1 MIYLDNAATTKIAPQ
16 VLKEMMPY
24 LKEEY
29 GNPGTI
35 YGIGRKAADAV
46 ALARQ
51 RVAKFIGAEPEQII
65 FTSGGSEA
73 NNLVIRGTR
82 QYLTGKNANVVV
94 TSYIEHDSILK
105 AVADL
110 PTVFVGADKHG
121 VVTTDDVK
129 RALNAVYC
137 NYNCC
142 AGLVSIMYA
151 NNETGSVNPVAEIG
165 KICAE
170 HGVLFHTDCVQAAG
184 CQPIDVKEIGCDF
197 LSISSHKIHGAK
209 GVGAL
214 FVKNKELLS
223 PLVYGGALQEF
234 GLRGGTENVA
244 GIVGFGKACEL
255 ATLGREEYLETVSY
269 YRRLFL
275 TRLEYDLKNSG
286 FDGTVSVNGESP
298 YDGHKGKTLNI
309 RFDGVD
315 AETLVLMLDSFG
327 VCVSAGSACRSHESQ
342 PSHVLLAM
350 GLTPDEARDSIRVS
364 FSEFNTESEVEEAA
378 RITANCVATLKGGL
392 V

>member
-16 VLKEMMPY
+16 VLNEMMPY

-51 RVAKFIGAEPEQII
+51 RVARFIGAEPEQII

-73 NNLVIRGTR
+73 NNLVINGTR
-82 QYLTGKNANVVV
+82 KYTRSIGKEIILISEV
-94 TSYIEHDSILK
+94 EHDSVIR
-105 AVADL
+105 AARQYNS
-110 PTVFVGADKHG
+110 TVCVGVDEFGTVCPEH
-121 VVTTDDVK
+121 VNRMLVS
-129 RALNAVYC
+129 LNG
-137 NYNCC
+137 NI
-142 AGLVSIMYA
+142 GLVSVMYA

-286 FDGTVSVNGESP
+286 FDGIVSVNGESP

>member
-1 MIYLDNAATTKIAPQ
+1 MIYLDNAATTQIAPA
-16 VLKEMMPY
+16 VLDEMMPY

-35 YGIGRKAADAV
+35 YGFGRKAADAV

-73 NNLVIRGTR
+73 NNLAIHGTR
-82 QYLTGKNANVVV
+82 KYLSGIGKEMILASKV
-94 TSYIEHDSILK
+94 EHDSIMN
-105 AVADL
+105 AVSQYN
-110 PTVFVGADKHG
+110 TVYVGVDEFGMVCPEHIN
-121 VVTTDDVK
+121 
-129 RALNAVYC
+129 RALTFCHKNI
-137 NYNCC
+137 
-142 AGLVSIMYA
+142 GIVSIMYA
-151 NNETGSVNPVAEIG
+151 NNETGSVNPVADIG

-184 CQPIDVKEIGCDF
+184 CQHTDVKEIGCDL

-223 PLVYGGALQEF
+223 PLIYGGALQEF

-255 ATLGREEYLETVSY
+255 AMLNREECLDTVSY
-269 YRRLFL
+269 YRQLFYARLI
-275 TRLEYDLKNSG
+275 DKLKKKELDSI
-286 FDGTVSVNGESP
+286 VSINGECLFNS
-298 YDGHKGKTLNI
+298 KGKTLNI

-315 AETLVLMLDSFG
+315 AETLVIMLDAQG
-327 VCVSAGSACRSHESQ
+327 VCISAGSACRSHESH
-342 PSHVLLAM
+342 PSHVLTAM
-350 GLTPDEARDSIRVS
+350 GLTPDEARDSVRVS
-364 FSEFNTESEVEEAA
+364 FSEYNEVAEVEKAA
-378 RITANCVATLKGGL
+378 SITASCVAALKGGL